1 MVGRNFSLKK
11 NKEKKL
17 FHVSDLETL
26 RAIADPLRVQIM
38 ELLESQPF
46 TVKQVA
52 EKLGLAP
59 SKLYYH
65 FGALEK
71 LGMIE
76 VAETRMVANMQEKT
90 YKSAAHILDVDPAL
104 FQFSKEGGNESI
116 NILLSSTIDATREDL
131 MRSMQA
137 RQFQLEQGAE
147 EKLRRVIINRVVS
160 SASEERIAEFQE
172 RLGKLIQEF
181 EAEDKTSKPADQP
194 YALTIAFYPSFY
206 FDKTG
211 KKRKKK

>member
-1 MVGRNFSLKK
+1 MKGSFPMKK
-11 NKEKKL
+11 DKTKKR

-38 ELLESQPF
+38 ELLEGQIL

-71 LGMIE
+71 LGFIE

-90 YKSAAHILDVDPAL
+90 YKSAAHVLDVDPAL
-104 FQFSKEGGNESI
+104 FQFSKEGDNEPI

-131 MRSMQA
+131 LRSMQA
-137 RQFQLEQGAE
+137 RQFQLDQGAE
-147 EKLRRVIINRVVS
+147 ETPRRIIVNRVVS
-160 SASEERIAEFQE
+160 NVSEKRIAEFQD
-172 RLGKLIQEF
+172 RLSKLIQEF
-181 EAEDKTSKPADQP
+181 EAEDASAKPKDQP
-194 YALTIAFYPSFY
+194 YALTVAFYPSFY
-206 FDKTG
+206 FDKTPRKG
-211 KKRKKK
+211 KKK

>member
-1 MVGRNFSLKK
+1 MKK
-11 NKEKKL
+11 AQEKKR
-17 FHVSDLETL
+17 FPISDLETL

-38 ELLESQPF
+38 ELLEGQSL

-76 VAETRMVANMQEKT
+76 VAETRMVANMLEKT
-90 YKSAAHILDVDPAL
+90 YRSAADILDVDPHL
-104 FQFSKEGGNESI
+104 FKFSKEGDNEPI

-131 MRSMQA
+131 LRSMQA
-137 RQFQLEQGAE
+137 RQFQLEHGADE
-147 EKLRRVIINRVVS
+147 TPRRIIINRVVS
-160 SASEERIAEFQE
+160 SASEKRISEFQE
-172 RLGKLIQEF
+172 RLVKLIQEF
-181 EAEDKTSKPADQP
+181 EAEDKASKSTDQP
-194 YALTIAFYPSFY
+194 YALTVAFYPSFY
-206 FDKTG
+206 FDKNVKKG
-211 KKRKKK
+211 KKK

>member
-1 MVGRNFSLKK
+1 MKQDK
-11 NKEKKL
+11 PEKKR
-17 FHVSDLETL
+17 FHISNLETL

-38 ELLESQPF
+38 ELLEDKTL

-76 VAETRMVANMQEKT
+76 VAETRMVANMLEKT
-90 YKSAAHILDVDPAL
+90 YRSAAHILDVDPAL
-104 FQFSKEGGNESI
+104 FQFSKDSDNESI

-131 MRSMQA
+131 LRSMQA
-137 RQFQLEQGAE
+137 RQFQLEQGADE
-147 EKLRRVIINRVVS
+147 QPRRIIINRVVS
-160 SASEERIAEFQE
+160 SVSEKRIGEFQE
-172 RLGKLIQEF
+172 RLVKLIQEF
-181 EAEDKTSKPADQP
+181 EAEDKTSKSADQP
-194 YALTIAFYPSFY
+194 YALTVAFYPSFY
-206 FDKTG
+206 FDKTSRKG
-211 KKRKKK
+211 KRK